1 MSYTE
6 RPDYQTTTTTRPDL
20 QPAAASPAAR
30 YDTNARYDTVRTL
43 PLTRSGPL
51 FAREDMYAFIGAA
64 VMILGPLLMAA
75 TRH

>member
-1 MSYTE
+1 MPVT
-6 RPDYQTTTTTRPDL
+6 RQPDRAAEPPQGG
-20 QPAAASPAAR
+20 QAASPAAR